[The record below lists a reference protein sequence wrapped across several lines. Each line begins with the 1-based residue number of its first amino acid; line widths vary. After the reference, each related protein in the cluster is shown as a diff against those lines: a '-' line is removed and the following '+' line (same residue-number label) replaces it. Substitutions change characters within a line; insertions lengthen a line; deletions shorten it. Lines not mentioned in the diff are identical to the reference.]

1 MNSFPFTVIRSWR
14 FLELELVVGGGIWT
28 LTSPENEDLEDKE
41 DERRDSFREDNR
53 PGVIGVGE
61 SEERLS
67 PNEERLGSWGRLIAE
82 RFLDCTSLSLRIDWI
97 GL

>member
-14 FLELELVVGGGIWT
+14 FLGLELVVGGGIWKF
-28 LTSPENEDLEDKE
+28 TSPEREDLEDKE
-41 DERRDSFREDNR
+41 EERRDSFRKDR
-53 PGVIGVGE
+53 RLDVIGVGE

-67 PNEERLGSWGRLIAE
+67 PNEERLGSWGKLMAA